1 MASARATGVRLSLFY
16 GTLFLSV
23 GLLAPYWP
31 VWLAHRGMGPGQ
43 IGLLMAISSL
53 TRTVTTPAIGALVDR
68 RGDRRRPMLVLAVVS
83 ACAYALFGL
92 AHGFWL
98 LAALTILA
106 AAAFTPIMP
115 LGDSLTLLRSAEGR
129 LDYGRIRL
137 WGSLSFI
144 VASTI
149 GGAVIER
156 HAPDSLPWLLG
167 ATLAALIGACAV
179 LPDVR
184 VADAREADARVA
196 DVREADVREADVREA
211 DVREAD
217 VREADVREADVRE
230 DRAIAHAHAHTGE
243 RGLRRLAVQPVFL
256 LFLAAASAIH
266 ISHVVY
272 YGFGA
277 LHWQAAG
284 LSLDAIGL
292 LWAEGVLA
300 EVVVFA
306 GAAVLLRRVSP
317 PRLLALAGVAA
328 ALRWTVLGLT
338 TEPLALILVQ
348 SLHAFSFGACHLGA
362 MHFIAAAAPRS
373 ASAGAQALY
382 SSLATGLLPGV
393 AMLGAGRLYSA
404 LAGAAYLVTAAVAL
418 IAAALAMALDRRWRG
433 GALALDASPPARA

>member
-1 MASARATGVRLSLFY
+1 MASTRAMGVRLSLFY
-16 GTLFLSV
+16 ATLFLTV
-23 GLLAPYWP
+23 GFLGPYWP
-31 VWLAHRGMGPGQ
+31 VWLESRGMGPSQ
-43 IGLLMAISSL
+43 IGLLMAISFL
-53 TRTVTTPAIGALVDR
+53 TRTVTNPAIGALVDR
-68 RGDRRRPMLVLAVVS
+68 RGDRRRPMLVLAAMS
-83 ACAYALFGL
+83 LGAYALFWP
-92 AHGFWL
+92 AQGFWP

-106 AAAFTPIMP
+106 AASFTAIMP
-115 LGDSLTLLRSAEGR
+115 LGDSLTLLASREGR

-156 HAPDSLPWLLG
+156 HPTDALLWLLSG
-167 ATLAALIGACAV
+167 TLAALIGACAM
-179 LPDVR
+179 LPDVHVAGVR
-184 VADAREADARVA
+184 VAGVHVAGVRV
-196 DVREADVREADVREA
+196 
-211 DVREAD
+211 
-217 VREADVREADVRE
+217 
-230 DRAIAHAHAHTGE
+230 DRPVAPVPGVPGGE
-243 RGLRRLAVQPVFL
+243 RTLRRLAAQPVFL

-266 ISHVVY
+266 ISHLVY

-300 EVVVFA
+300 EVAVFA

-317 PRLLALAGVAA
+317 PRLLALAGLAA

-338 TEPLALILVQ
+338 TEPLALVLVQ

-382 SSLATGLLPGV
+382 SSLATGLLPGIG
-393 AMLGAGRLYSA
+393 MLGAGRLYSS
-404 LAGAAYLVTAAVAL
+404 LAGGAYLISAAVAL
-418 IAAALAMALDRRWRG
+418 IAAVLAVILERRWSG
-433 GALALDASPPARA
+433 GELTLDASLHPRTA

>member
-1 MASARATGVRLSLFY
+1 MASTRAMGVRLSVFY
-16 GTLFLSV
+16 GALFLTV
-23 GLLAPYWP
+23 GLIGPYWP
-31 VWLAHRGMGPGQ
+31 VWLESRGMGPSQ
-43 IGLLMAISSL
+43 IGLLMAISFL
-53 TRTVTTPAIGALVDR
+53 TRTATNPAIGALVDR
-68 RGDRRRPMLVLAVVS
+68 RGDRRRPMLVLAAMS
-83 ACAYALFGL
+83 LGGYALFWP
-92 AHGFWL
+92 AQGFWP

-106 AAAFTPIMP
+106 AASFTAIMP
-115 LGDSLTLLRSAEGR
+115 LGDSLTLLASREGR

-156 HAPDSLPWLLG
+156 HPTDALLWLLS
-167 ATLAALIGACAV
+167 ATLAALVGACAM

-184 VADAREADARVA
+184 VAGGRVA
-196 DVREADVREADVREA
+196 GGRV
-211 DVREAD
+211 
-217 VREADVREADVRE
+217 
-230 DRAIAHAHAHTGE
+230 DRPVATVPGGE
-243 RGLRRLAVQPVFL
+243 RTLRRLATQPVFL

-266 ISHVVY
+266 ISHLVY

-284 LSLDAIGL
+284 LSLDTIGL

-300 EVVVFA
+300 EVAVFA
-306 GAAVLLRRVSP
+306 GAAALLRRVSP
-317 PRLLALAGVAA
+317 PRLLALAGLAA

-338 TEPLALILVQ
+338 AEPLALVLVQ

-382 SSLATGLLPGV
+382 SSLATGLLPGIG
-393 AMLGAGRLYSA
+393 MLGAGRLYSS
-404 LAGAAYLVTAAVAL
+404 LAGAAYLISAAVAL
-418 IAAALAMALDRRWRG
+418 IAAVLALILERRWSG
-433 GALALDASPPARA
+433 GELTLDASLHPRAA

>member
-1 MASARATGVRLSLFY
+1 MASTRAVGVRLSVFY

-23 GLLAPYWP
+23 GLLGPYWP
-31 VWLAHRGMGPGQ
+31 VWLESRGMGPSQ
-43 IGLLMAISSL
+43 IGLLMAISFL
-53 TRTVTTPAIGALVDR
+53 TRTITNPAIGALVDR
-68 RGDRRRPMLVLAVVS
+68 RGDRRRPMLVLAAMS
-83 ACAYALFGL
+83 LGAYALFWP
-92 AHGFWL
+92 AQGFWP

-106 AAAFTPIMP
+106 AGSFTAIMP
-115 LGDSLTLLRSAEGR
+115 LGDSLTLLASSEGR

-156 HAPDSLPWLLG
+156 HPKDVLLWLLS
-167 ATLAALIGACAV
+167 ATLAALIGACAM
-179 LPDVR
+179 LPGGR
-184 VADAREADARVA
+184 VAGGRVA
-196 DVREADVREADVREA
+196 NGL
-211 DVREAD
+211 
-217 VREADVREADVRE
+217 
-230 DRAIAHAHAHTGE
+230 DRPIATGPGGE
-243 RGLRRLAVQPVFL
+243 RALRRLATQPVFL

-266 ISHVVY
+266 ISHLVY

-284 LSLDAIGL
+284 LSLDTIGL

-300 EVVVFA
+300 EVAVFA

-317 PRLLALAGVAA
+317 PRLLALAGLAA

-338 TEPLALILVQ
+338 AEPLALVLVQ

-382 SSLATGLLPGV
+382 SSLATGLLPGIG
-393 AMLGAGRLYSA
+393 MLGAGRLYSTF
-404 LAGAAYLVTAAVAL
+404 AGAAYLISAAVAL
-418 IAAALAMALDRRWRG
+418 IAAVLAVILERRWSG
-433 GALALDASPPARA
+433 GELTLPRAA